1 MKKKLEELYYLLD
14 SGAITESE
22 FQELKKKLLDE
33 NLEVDKQNE
42 SSVAESIEEDLFED
56 LIAKYNPNEKDL
68 FLISFI
74 QGKIKTS
81 SSFFEKQKLKG
92 KVLKLLKPYEVKFM
106 DLGILIPQ
114 IAEKEYH
121 LQKELQDKYD
131 TTEIESLKQSFGLK
145 YTVPIFIGLG
155 MFIII
160 LFLFPSGP
168 STCDCI
174 DRMTDA
180 ALYGDS
186 YETKYLNC
194 LDKYYD
200 EAFDYIEENDP
211 NGKYANY
218 EDVIVSYWL
227 IKCEESKSK
236 ENKVKASI
244 PNKSEDIIEDDE
256 DYEDMYSEEDY
267 EDHPEEENTDL
278 LYRETSDEDH
288 DGDIYTDPDAGGYAY
303 SLVDKLNFRDTPYI
317 KDDNIIRRLQ
327 KGERLTYGPN
337 FLWEIELINDK
348 GLLNSEVDI
357 FYKEKAFSLPSGKS
371 VQILEQFRRDDGY
384 EFTEMVKCS
393 ANLGSG
399 DVTFSTE
406 KTNVDFI
413 SMERWVRLTDSYG
426 NSGYVY
432 ERFVELDMYDY
443 YEVYNTYMDQEAPY
457 LNLRSEPTS
466 KSINI
471 TRMSDGTKLI
481 LLSEGNVSN
490 DKWIKVRVLESGKV
504 GYAHT
509 KWIRKINEE

>member
-1 MKKKLEELYYLLD
+1 M
-14 SGAITESE
+14 
-22 FQELKKKLLDE
+22 
-33 NLEVDKQNE
+33 
-42 SSVAESIEEDLFED
+42 
-56 LIAKYNPNEKDL
+56 
-68 FLISFI
+68 
-74 QGKIKTS
+74 
-81 SSFFEKQKLKG
+81 
-92 KVLKLLKPYEVKFM
+92 
-106 DLGILIPQ
+106 
-114 IAEKEYH
+114 
-121 LQKELQDKYD
+121 
-131 TTEIESLKQSFGLK
+131 
-145 YTVPIFIGLG
+145 
-155 MFIII
+155 
-160 LFLFPSGP
+160 
-168 STCDCI
+168 
-174 DRMTDA
+174 
-180 ALYGDS
+180 
-186 YETKYLNC
+186 TKYLKC

-200 EAFDYIEENDP
+200 EAFDYIEANDP
-211 NGKYANY
+211 TGKYSNY
-218 EDVIVSYWL
+218 EAVIQRYWI

-236 ENKVKASI
+236 ENKEKVTI
-244 PNKSEDIIEDDE
+244 PTKSEDIIIDDE

-278 LYRETSDEDH
+278 LYPETSDEDN

-317 KDDNIIRRLQ
+317 KDDNIIRRLR

-413 SMERWVRLTDSYG
+413 SVERWVRLTDSYG

-481 LLSEGNVSN
+481 LLSEGNGSN
-490 DKWIKVRVLESGKV
+490 GSNGKWMKVRVLESGKV